1 MYMKKLQKVILTILL
16 VCLSLVAMAAA
27 DPTMSV
33 SEQPA
38 GIAIGETFTAEVIV
52 DPAGAEIYAA
62 QCDLYFD
69 HTILKA
75 TEQTQGTFLS
85 QGDAI
90 VQKVLNTINNTA
102 GKIEY
107 GETRLGD
114 PETVGGATAT
124 GVLVS
129 VTFEVIGGGV
139 STLTLRDVKYVT
151 PDDLRDPE
159 PEPTSDPTSDNA
171 DDENPD
177 VSSDG
182 SSRIP
187 STAPTASPTETLTE
201 SAPLPGDNGDIIED
215 HDATHASGET
225 GSSMAESSHPS
236 SESVPTATHA
246 ETPLRPESTIP
257 GFTAAS
263 LAIVGLFAVA
273 IILKSRGE

>member
-1 MYMKKLQKVILTILL
+1 MKELQKGILTILL
-16 VCLSLVAMAAA
+16 VCSSLVAIAAA

-38 GIAIGETFTAEVIV
+38 GITIGETFTAEVTV

-69 HTILKA
+69 HTILEA
-75 TEQTQGTFLS
+75 IEQTQGTFLS

-129 VTFEVIGGGV
+129 VTFEVIGEGV
-139 STLTLRDVKYVT
+139 STLTLRDVMCVT

-159 PEPTSDPTSDNA
+159 PTSDLTSDNV

-182 SSRIP
+182 SSRIS
-187 STAPTASPTETLTE
+187 STAPTATPTETLME
-201 SAPLPGDNGDIIED
+201 STSLPGDSGETIEGN
-215 HDATHASGET
+215 DATHASGET

-236 SESVPTATHA
+236 SESVPTATHV
-246 ETPLRPESTIP
+246 ETPLRPESAIP
-257 GFTAAS
+257 GFAAAS

-273 IILKSRGE
+273 IILKSRGG

>member
-1 MYMKKLQKVILTILL
+1 MKELRKVTMAFLL
-16 VCLSLVAMAAA
+16 VCSSLVAIAAA

-38 GIAIGETFTAEVIV
+38 GIAIGETFTAEVTV
-52 DPAGAEIYAA
+52 DPAGAEIYAV
-62 QCDLYFD
+62 QYDLYFD

-85 QGDAI
+85 HGGAETYP
-90 VQKVLNTINNTA
+90 VVNTVNNTI

-107 GETRLGD
+107 AETRLGD

-124 GVLVS
+124 GVLAS
-129 VTFEVIGGGV
+129 ITFEAIGEGV
-139 STLTLRDVKYVT
+139 STLTLKDVQYVT

-159 PEPTSDPTSDNA
+159 PTSDLTSDNV

-177 VSSDG
+177 VSSG
-182 SSRIP
+182 SSR
-187 STAPTASPTETLTE
+187 TASATRTATPKETLTE
-201 SAPLPGDNGDIIED
+201 STSLPDDSGDTIED
-215 HDATHASGET
+215 RGATHASGET
-225 GSSMAESSHPS
+225 GSSMAESSHTS

-246 ETPLRPESTIP
+246 ETPVRPESTIP
-257 GFTAAS
+257 GFAAAS